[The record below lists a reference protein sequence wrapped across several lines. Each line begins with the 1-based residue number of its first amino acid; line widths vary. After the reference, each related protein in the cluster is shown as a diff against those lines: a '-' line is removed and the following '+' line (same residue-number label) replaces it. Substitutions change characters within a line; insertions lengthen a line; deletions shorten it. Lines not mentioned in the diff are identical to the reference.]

1 MRTPLP
7 QIPIPIQE
15 PILIL
20 NALREGLGRAIAFV
34 DVITRPK
41 PLQRAPELQRQV
53 EAQTRDLSLY
63 QFYACPFCI
72 KTRRALYR
80 LNLPVETRDAQ
91 HDPVHRAALEDGGG
105 KVQVPCLR
113 IDGQG
118 DTRWLYESKEIVA
131 YLDQRFGKPEGAT

>member
-1 MRTPLP
+1 
-7 QIPIPIQE
+7 
-15 PILIL
+15 LIL

-41 PLQRAPELQRQV
+41 PLQRAPQLQRQV

-91 HDPVHRAALEDGGG
+91 HDPVHRAALEAGGG

-113 IDGQG
+113 IGGQG
-118 DTRWLYESKEIVA
+118 DTRWLYESREIIA
-131 YLDQRFGKPEGAT
+131 YLDQRFGRPDAVA

>member
-1 MRTPLP
+1 M
-7 QIPIPIQE
+7 
-15 PILIL
+15 IL

-72 KTRRALYR
+72 KTRRALHR

-91 HDPVHRAALEDGGG
+91 HDPVHRAALEAGGG

-118 DTRWLYESKEIVA
+118 DTRWLYESKEIIA
-131 YLDQRFGKPEGAT
+131 YLDQRFGRPDAAA